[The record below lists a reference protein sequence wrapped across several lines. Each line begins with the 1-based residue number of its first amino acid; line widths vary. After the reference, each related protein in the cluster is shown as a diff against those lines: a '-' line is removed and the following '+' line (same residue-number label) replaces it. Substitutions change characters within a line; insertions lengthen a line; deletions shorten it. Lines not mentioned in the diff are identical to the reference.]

1 MNIVPSIS
9 IREKYDTIYL
19 PTSIKN
25 PVELIE
31 LKNIFNLFWKPKMF
45 NCTFKFIFA
54 SYLNMFASRFHFVF
68 FMNYELQ
75 TSLNSSSR
83 TSFVVFE
90 TLRQHAL
97 NIFFHQEIVIYYIL
111 YLCSIF
117 SLFVHQEKE
126 WYVLFSIYALFISLF
141 YHKEI

>member
-1 MNIVPSIS
+1 MWILRDTQLRNIHHTTSGSLELHVMNMVPSIS

-45 NCTFKFIFA
+45 NCTFKFIIA

-68 FMNYELQ
+68 FYELWAPNV
-75 TSLNSSSR
+75 S
-83 TSFVVFE
+83 
-90 TLRQHAL
+90 
-97 NIFFHQEIVIYYIL
+97 
-111 YLCSIF
+111 
-117 SLFVHQEKE
+117 
-126 WYVLFSIYALFISLF
+126 
-141 YHKEI
+141 